1 MSASSYACECEPT
14 TGRTV
19 FTKDLLQFLVVH
31 VLSEV
36 LDVDVGELLS
46 SGSELSL
53 AFFARFEAAH
63 KPARVKTAIRS
74 GPGVRTHD

>member
-36 LDVDVGELLS
+36 LDVDVGELLGF
-46 SGSELSL
+46 GSELGLSL
-53 AFFARFEAAH
+53 L
-63 KPARVKTAIRS
+63 
-74 GPGVRTHD
+74 PGFKSPHEPVEKN